1 MTLLIIYVMV
11 ALLFSFLCSIAE
23 AVLLSVTTAHITVLK
38 QQGAQAG
45 QLLDDL
51 KRDINQPLSA
61 ILTLNT
67 IAHTA
72 GAVGA
77 GAQATIVFG
86 SEWVGLF
93 SALLTLSIL
102 VFSEII
108 PKTLGAT
115 YWRALS
121 PLTAHS
127 LKFLVWVM
135 YPFVVLSEWITRL
148 IGVSQEVEGF
158 NRMEFAAMAELGEKE
173 GQLETRESQVL
184 KNIFMLRETHVTDAM
199 TPRIVVFSLPE
210 TLTVKEYYEK
220 HFESHFSR
228 IPVYKDDSEHLTGF
242 VLKDDLMLAHAR
254 GNVDKTLDQ
263 YRRELPAL
271 PSNMSLS
278 EAFELVL
285 NRRAHIMA
293 IVDEF
298 GGMQGIITM
307 EDIIETLLGLEILD
321 ESDKHEDM
329 QRYAKRLWRQR
340 ARKMGLNI
348 PQDSSID
355 GVGSYLDDQGSS

>member
-1 MTLLIIYVMV
+1 MTLLIIYVLF

-23 AVLLSVTTAHITVLK
+23 AVLLSVTKAHITVLN
-38 QQGAQAG
+38 QQGSPVG
-45 QLLDDL
+45 PLLDEL
-51 KRDINQPLSA
+51 KSDINKPLSA

-86 SEWVGLF
+86 SEWVGMF
-93 SALLTLSIL
+93 SALLTLAIL

-108 PKTLGAT
+108 PMTLGAT

-121 PLTAHS
+121 GMTAHS
-127 LKFLVWVM
+127 LKFLVWIM
-135 YPFVVLSEWITRL
+135 YPFVALSEWITRL
-148 IGVSQEVEGF
+148 IGVDHDVEGF
-158 NRMEFAAMAELGEKE
+158 NRKEFAAMAELGEQE
-173 GQLETRESQVL
+173 GQLEARESQVL

-220 HFESHFSR
+220 HFDSRFSR

-254 GNVDKTLDQ
+254 GNFDKTLDQ
-263 YRRELPAL
+263 YRRELTAL
-271 PSNMSLS
+271 PSDMRLS

-329 QRYAKRLWRQR
+329 QRYAKRLWRHR
-340 ARKMGLNI
+340 ARKMGLI
-348 PQDSSID
+348 LPEDQVLD
-355 GVGSYLDDQGSS
+355 GEESYLDNEAGR